1 MIVND
6 KFYIILFFVFINLFL
21 YLLKDSVYRK
31 FLPTDKP
38 SGRKIHSKPITIN
51 GGLFFFINLIFI
63 IFFSNFTDE
72 IFENFDQIKFGYLVS
87 IIVFFL
93 LGILDDKINLN
104 GTLKLVLI
112 VIILYFFLSENNRFL
127 ISQLSFHLIEYKIYL
142 GNYSIFFTILCLSL
156 FINSFNMFDG
166 INLQSG
172 FYSLTFFIF
181 FLLNGYNI
189 LFCSIL
195 VFTHIVFLLK
205 NYKDESFLGDG
216 GCYILS
222 FTIGLFIIN
231 FYNQGGIK
239 SDQIFLLMLIPGVD
253 MLRLF
258 IIRIY
263 NRKNPFSGD
272 RNHLHHFL
280 LKKFGDL
287 KTFIIIYFVN
297 LINFVSVGLNL
308 NTIITLIFSLSVY
321 FVLIFKKK
329 IK

>member
-1 MIVND
+1 M
-6 KFYIILFFVFINLFL
+6 FF
-21 YLLKDSVYRK
+21 
-31 FLPTDKP
+31 
-38 SGRKIHSKPITIN
+38 
-51 GGLFFFINLIFI
+51 LIF
-63 IFFSNFTDE
+63 S
-72 IFENFDQIKFGYLVS
+72 
-87 IIVFFL
+87 
-93 LGILDDKINLN
+93 
-104 GTLKLVLI
+104 
-112 VIILYFFLSENNRFL
+112 
-127 ISQLSFHLIEYKIYL
+127 
-142 GNYSIFFTILCLSL
+142 
-156 FINSFNMFDG
+156 
-166 INLQSG
+166 
-172 FYSLTFFIF
+172 
-181 FLLNGYNI
+181 

-280 LKKFGDL
+280 LKRFGDF
-287 KTFIIIYFVN
+287 KTFIIIYFIN

-321 FVLIFKKK
+321 LILIFKKK
-329 IK
+329 NKLRINLYSRQLLKIRN